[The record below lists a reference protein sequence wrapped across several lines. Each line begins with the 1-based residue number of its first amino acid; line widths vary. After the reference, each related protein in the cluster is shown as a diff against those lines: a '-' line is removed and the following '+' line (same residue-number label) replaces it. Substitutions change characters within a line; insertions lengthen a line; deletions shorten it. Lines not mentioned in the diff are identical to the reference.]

1 MSGRARPRGSPRG
14 LRIGARV
21 GEHGRAAGGVTER
34 SSGPGRGHIGV
45 RTLVRVM
52 RLLLSPRWMVWHV
65 LTLGAM
71 VTCTWLAIWQWGR
84 AGSAMGSALNVG
96 YGLQWP
102 LFAVFFG
109 VMWWRFLS
117 MEIADLRAAEAAGT
131 SGDSAGATDTDQA
144 QAAGAAPS
152 PVAGT
157 TPSAVT
163 TTARTAAAT
172 TATTPATTPAAPTA
186 MTPDGTTAAPTP
198 AGTTAASAGP
208 SPFTSRPANAVPP
221 RSTDPQLRAY
231 NEELARL
238 AAWHREEST
247 P

>member
-1 MSGRARPRGSPRG
+1 MTG
-14 LRIGARV
+14 
-21 GEHGRAAGGVTER
+21 R
-34 SSGPGRGHIGV
+34 SSGPGRGHAGV

-117 MEIADLRAAEAAGT
+117 MEIADLRAA
-131 SGDSAGATDTDQA
+131 SGGSAGAADTDPAQ

-157 TPSAVT
+157 TPSALT
-163 TTARTAAAT
+163 TTARTTARTTVRTTPAAPTATTPAAT
-172 TATTPATTPAAPTA
+172 TATTPASTPAAPTA
-186 MTPDGTTAAPTP
+186 TTPDGTTPDGTTAAAEP
-198 AGTTAASAGP
+198 AGTTAAPAGP

-238 AAWHREEST
+238 AARHREEST

>member
-1 MSGRARPRGSPRG
+1 
-14 LRIGARV
+14 
-21 GEHGRAAGGVTER
+21 
-34 SSGPGRGHIGV
+34 
-45 RTLVRVM
+45 M

-71 VTCTWLAIWQWGR
+71 VACTWLAIWQWGR

-117 MEIADLRAAEAAGT
+117 MEIADLRAAGAAGPGGT
-131 SGDSAGATDTDQA
+131 AGKPDR
-144 QAAGAAPS
+144 APS
-152 PVAGT
+152 ATEAPVAGSGT
-157 TPSAVT
+157 PIAETVPSA
-163 TTARTAAAT
+163 AAA
-172 TATTPATTPAAPTA
+172 
-186 MTPDGTTAAPTP
+186 
-198 AGTTAASAGP
+198 AASASTSTAEPAVPAPPAGP
-208 SPFTSRPANAVPP
+208 SPFTSRPANAAPP

-238 AAWHREEST
+238 AARHREEST